1 MITAKMMGN
10 LGNQLFIYAFARAL
24 QLQYNDDLIIDL
36 SGLKRY
42 YYTADYKLNHF
53 NINNNILYDIKKLN
67 FSSRIKYRLSSKVFH
82 LEQYFY
88 NKIKKSKNVP
98 NHVTKRWFKRGCY
111 YYTNRLFYNYP
122 ETKRKNKYLYGYFQ
136 GEQYFNKYEKQIRN
150 ELRVKD
156 ELSEYEST
164 LIDQMSKCNSIGVS
178 IRANKAPEN
187 PKVKDNILI
196 GFIKKEFYY
205 EGMKSMAEKVEN
217 PVFYIFAD
225 DIEEVKKSFTFP
237 YPVIYVTPESAV
249 SGLRLLYNCKHFV
262 ITNSTFAWWGAY
274 LGNNP
279 DKKIIMPTPWD
290 RIGILR
296 ESIYFKD
303 AERIKCEFEK
313 E

>member
-10 LGNQLFIYAFARAL
+10 LGNQLFIYAYARAL

-53 NINNNILYDIKKLN
+53 NIVDNISYDVKKLKL
-67 FSSRIKYRLSSKVFH
+67 SSRIKYNLSSKIFH

-88 NKIKKSKNVP
+88 NKFKKSKNVP
-98 NHVTKRWFKRGCY
+98 NHVTKRWFRKGCY
-111 YYTNRLFYNYP
+111 YYTNRIYYDYP
-122 ETKRKNKYLYGYFQ
+122 ESKKKNKYLYGYFQ
-136 GEQYFNKYEKQIRN
+136 SEKYFNKYESQIKS

-156 ELSEYEST
+156 ELTDYEKE
-164 LIDQMSKCNSIGVS
+164 LIEKMKNCNSIGVS

-205 EGMKSMAEKVEN
+205 EGMKKMAEKVEN
-217 PVFYIFAD
+217 PVFFVFAD
-225 DIEEVKKSFTFP
+225 DIEEVKKNYEFP
-237 YPVIYVTPESAV
+237 FPVIYVTPESAV

-274 LGNNP
+274 LGYN
-279 DKKIIMPTPWD
+279 DEKIVIMPTPWD
-290 RIGILR
+290 RGGILR
-296 ESIYFKD
+296 ESIYFNN
-303 AERIKCEFEK
+303 AIRIDCEFET